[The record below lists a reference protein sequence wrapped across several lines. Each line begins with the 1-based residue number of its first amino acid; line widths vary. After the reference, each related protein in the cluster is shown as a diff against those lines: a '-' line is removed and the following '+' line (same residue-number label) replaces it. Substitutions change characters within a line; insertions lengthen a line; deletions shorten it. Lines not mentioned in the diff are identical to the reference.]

1 MKKVIGVIFALMF
14 GMQLCANA
22 AETNWTTQAN
32 VARVNRIG
40 QALLTKNNLPTKITF
55 KVLETDD
62 VNAFATAD
70 KEIYVYTG
78 LLKFVSNDDELAGV
92 IGHEIGHIINRH
104 SAKQTVANAVTSTAI
119 ANVKINK
126 LNPVYTNA
134 IKNTA
139 GVANNLTM
147 LKLSR
152 VEEYEADI
160 TGVDLMTKAGYNP
173 LAMVSFLFKLGGS
186 YADFTSTHPSSDKRT
201 MYMYDYITY
210 TYPSKAKLGYTT
222 DSFKKFMLYAA
233 PIVEE
238 RNANPSKLA
247 AFNNEQ
253 KKLQAKR
260 QAKLES
266 YKTQKDSTGWDKSFN
281 FIRAI
286 SE

>member
-1 MKKVIGVIFALMF
+1 MKKILGILLALIFGV
-14 GMQLCANA
+14 QLCANA
-22 AETNWTTQAN
+22 ADTNWSSEEN

-40 QALLTKNNLPTKITF
+40 QGLLAKNNLPTKITF

-78 LLKFVSNDDELAGV
+78 LLNYVSNDDELAGV
-92 IGHEIGHIINRH
+92 IAHEIGHIVNH
-104 SAKQTVANAVTSTAI
+104 HAAKQTVANAVTSTAI
-119 ANVKINK
+119 ANIKINK

-160 TGVDLMTKAGYNP
+160 TGVDLMTNAGYNP
-173 LAMVSFLFKLGGS
+173 MAMVSFLFKLGGS

-201 MYMYDYITY
+201 MYIFDYITY
-210 TYPSKAKLGYTT
+210 TYPEKAQLGYNS
-222 DSFKKFMLYAA
+222 DSYNKFMLYAG
-233 PIVEE
+233 PIVKE
-238 RNANPSKLA
+238 RNADPAKLA
-247 AFNNEQ
+247 AFNSEQ
-253 KKLQAKR
+253 QRLQEKR

-266 YKTQKDSTGWDKSFN
+266 YKTQKESTGWDKSFN

>member
-1 MKKVIGVIFALMF
+1 MKKFLVIFLSVF
-14 GMQLCANA
+14 VSIQLYANA
-22 AETNWTTQAN
+22 ADVNWTKKEN
-32 VARVNRIG
+32 VERVNRIG
-40 QALLTKNNLPTKITF
+40 KAILLKNSLPTKITF

-78 LLKFVSNDDELAGV
+78 LLKFVNNDDELAGV
-92 IGHEIGHIINRH
+92 ISHEIGHIVNHH

-119 ANVKINK
+119 ANIGF
-126 LNPVYTNA
+126 
-134 IKNTA
+134 KNLSPQLDSLITSGA
-139 GVANNLTM
+139 NVANNLTM

-152 VEEYEADI
+152 VEEYEADV

-201 MYMYDYITY
+201 MYIYDYITY
-210 TYPSKAKLGYTT
+210 TYPAKAKVNYNT
-222 DSFKKFMLYAA
+222 DSYNKFMMYAQ

-238 RNANPSKLA
+238 RNSNPKKLV
-247 AFNNEQ
+247 AFNKQQ
-253 KKLQAKR
+253 KKLQTKR

-266 YKTQKDSTGWDKSFN
+266 YKTQSDSTGWDKSFN
-281 FIRAI
+281 FIRSI